1 MVFGPAQVGFVFP
14 KIKTKYL
21 KRRDFRVFSFFLTSR
36 TDALFSPAS
45 SFRGCDFEKGAPH
58 SNSSRYLP
66 TVFRRRSEFDS
77 DPGSAPIGFRRR
89 SGFSETSS
97 VRPWYA
103 RPLRSTPSNLSSPIY
118 YVCLQISTSH
128 NLSHPNQ
135 FASSH
140 ESFSLQ
146 VCSYDIFYGI
156 GFTRVR
162 RGTLSHNI
170 LAKTCDRP
178 CSAYLVLALRAPAS
192 SSDPPKADWYSHL

>member
-66 TVFRRRSEFDS
+66 TV
-77 DPGSAPIGFRRR
+77 FRRR

>member
-1 MVFGPAQVGFVFP
+1 MWLRKGCSALQLQPLPSHGLSMPIRVRLRSGFG
-14 KIKTKYL
+14 T
-21 KRRDFRVFSFFLTSR
+21 DRVSTPVR
-36 TDALFSPAS
+36 
-45 SFRGCDFEKGAPH
+45 
-58 SNSSRYLP
+58 
-66 TVFRRRSEFDS
+66 FRRHL
-77 DPGSAPIGFRRR
+77 
-89 SGFSETSS
+89 GFSETSS
-97 VRPWYA
+97 VRPWHA

-118 YVCLQISTSH
+118 YVCLQISTSQ